1 MGLKAKF
8 FIMKNWFFGVVSFF
22 ESMYFSIS
30 LLCLLYKFNFQT
42 DHILNMLAARLCSN
56 SFKGLLKP
64 GCTLST
70 LRHSSGDARSG
81 LGRFA
86 RRRATLKEQAMAP
99 SSGTSINVG
108 QGALA
113 GAAALGIGA
122 LAFYG
127 AGLSGEMGAVEKSV
141 MWPQYVKDRIRD
153 TYM

>member
-1 MGLKAKF
+1 
-8 FIMKNWFFGVVSFF
+8 
-22 ESMYFSIS
+22 
-30 LLCLLYKFNFQT
+30 
-42 DHILNMLAARLCSN
+42 MLAARLCSN
-56 SFKGLLKP
+56 SFKGVLKP
-64 GCTLST
+64 GSSLST

-153 TYM
+153 TYMSVSSAQLSVLISKHK

>member
-1 MGLKAKF
+1 
-8 FIMKNWFFGVVSFF
+8 
-22 ESMYFSIS
+22 
-30 LLCLLYKFNFQT
+30 
-42 DHILNMLAARLCSN
+42 MLAARLCSN

-64 GCTLST
+64 GSSLST

-153 TYM
+153 TYMSVSLAHL

>member
-1 MGLKAKF
+1 
-8 FIMKNWFFGVVSFF
+8 
-22 ESMYFSIS
+22 
-30 LLCLLYKFNFQT
+30 
-42 DHILNMLAARLCSN
+42 
-56 SFKGLLKP
+56 
-64 GCTLST
+64 
-70 LRHSSGDARSG
+70 
-81 LGRFA
+81 
-86 RRRATLKEQAMAP
+86 MAP

-153 TYM
+153 TYMSVSLAQSSVLITNHQFSGISEPQLPPLLGPRWQPSGPRQ